1 VLVLKLF
8 GQDPD
13 YSFCNRSSAFV
24 TMIGVVAPEDLMW
37 VVVLGAISMAYMA
50 WGIGANDVANAFG
63 PAFGARSLTVKQA
76 CIIAAFCEAGGAI
89 LMGGSVSDT
98 IRKGMMDIK
107 LYEGDDG
114 RVLIM
119 VGMTSVLIAAA
130 TWLLVASKFGLPVST
145 THSAVGGVIAFA
157 ITSKGYG
164 SVKWDKIGMIVASW
178 FISPVMSGF
187 MAAFLWLSLYHLVL
201 KHPNSLQRAKLA
213 APVLVFL
220 VTFVV
225 SLFTVYKGGKGLGLN
240 KTTPEVAVGVSIAIS
255 LPLAAISYPFVTW
268 WAGKVLAQ
276 NAKEEAKGE
285 QVKDGIQETSVAPTT
300 YEVDCAADTFNTD
313 GKPADT
319 MPVVLADKIA
329 SMEEGGKKAVA
340 KEGVETEP
348 EQTQTEKMFTGL
360 VVIIAG
366 FFSLAHGAND
376 VANSVGPFGAVL
388 SAFDGPLQKKSE
400 IPLWVFVGAGVMIV
414 VGLATYGVHV
424 MRTIGGKITAMTPPH
439 AFCVNF
445 ASTIVVLIATRAGI
459 PVSTTHASVGAVLG
473 VGIANGLR
481 KVDWKV
487 MSKVFLSWILTL
499 PIVGITAAGIFA
511 LLLPAVVQV
520 PFA

>member
-1 VLVLKLF
+1 
-8 GQDPD
+8 
-13 YSFCNRSSAFV
+13 
-24 TMIGVVAPEDLMW
+24 
-37 VVVLGAISMAYMA
+37 MAYMA

-107 LYEGDDG
+107 LYDGDDG

-157 ITSKGYG
+157 ITSKGYS
-164 SVKWDKIGMIVASW
+164 SVKWAKIGMIVASW
-178 FISPVMSGF
+178 FISPVMSGV
-187 MAAFLWLSLYHLVL
+187 MAALLWLSLWHLVL
-201 KHPNSLQRAKLA
+201 KHPNSKQRAKLA

-225 SLFTVYKGGKGLGLN
+225 ALFTVYKGGKGLGLS
-240 KTTPEVAVGVSIAIS
+240 KTTPEVAIAVSIAIS
-255 LPLAAISYPFVTW
+255 LPLAAVSYPFITW
-268 WAGKVLAQ
+268 WAGKVHAE
-276 NAKEEAKGE
+276 ATKETAKGE
-285 QVKDGIQETSVAPTT
+285 ELKEKVETPAALTQATSEQPSDEKLEASTFWPEIETSLEKAAPNADNKVA
-300 YEVDCAADTFNTD
+300 A
-313 GKPADT
+313 
-319 MPVVLADKIA
+319 L
-329 SMEEGGKKAVA
+329 EEGVV
-340 KEGVETEP
+340 KEVERNVGEREHTE
-348 EQTQTEKMFTGL
+348 TDKMFTGL

-424 MRTIGGKITAMTPPH
+424 MRTIGSKITVMSPPH

-445 ASTIVVLIATRAGI
+445 AATIVVLIATRAGI

-481 KVDWKV
+481 EVDWKV
-487 MSKVFLSWILTL
+487 MGKVFLSWILTL
-499 PIVGITAAGIFA
+499 PICGITAAGIFA
-511 LLLPAVVQV
+511 LFLPAVVKV
-520 PFA
+520 PFN

>member
-1 VLVLKLF
+1 
-8 GQDPD
+8 
-13 YSFCNRSSAFV
+13 
-24 TMIGVVAPEDLMW
+24 
-37 VVVLGAISMAYMA
+37 MAYMA

-107 LYEGDDG
+107 LYDGDDG
-114 RVLIM
+114 RTLIM
-119 VGMTSVLIAAA
+119 VGMTSVLLAAA

-201 KHPNSLQRAKLA
+201 KHPNSVQRAKIA

-240 KTTPEVAVGVSIAIS
+240 KTTPAIAIAVSIGIS
-255 LPLAAISYPFVTW
+255 LPLAAISYPFITW
-268 WAGKVLAQ
+268 WANKNEAQ
-276 NAKEEAKGE
+276 NAGAIKEAAKGE
-285 QVKDGIQETSVAPTT
+285 ELKEKVETSVAPTEAT
-300 YEVDCAADTFNTD
+300 SEQPKDEKQEASAYWPDIEASLEKAEPNVDKVAALEQGVVKDVEKAQPNADTV
-313 GKPADT
+313 GQ
-319 MPVVLADKIA
+319 
-329 SMEEGGKKAVA
+329 E
-340 KEGVETEP
+340 KEH
-348 EQTQTEKMFTGL
+348 TQTEKMFTGL

-388 SAFDGPLQKKSE
+388 SAFDGPLKKKSE
-400 IPLWVFVGAGVMIV
+400 IPLWVFVGAGAMIV

-424 MRTIGGKITAMTPPH
+424 MRTIGSKITVMSPPH

-473 VGIANGLR
+473 VGVANGLR
-481 KVDWKV
+481 EVDWGV
-487 MSKVFLSWILTL
+487 MGKVFLSWILTL
-499 PIVGITAAGIFA
+499 PICGITAAGIFA
-511 LLLPAVVQV
+511 LFLPAVVSV
-520 PFA
+520 PFN

>member
-1 VLVLKLF
+1 
-8 GQDPD
+8 
-13 YSFCNRSSAFV
+13 
-24 TMIGVVAPEDLMW
+24 MM
-37 VVVLGAISMAYMA
+37 YMA

-98 IRKGMMDIK
+98 IRKGMMSVK

-164 SVKWDKIGMIVASW
+164 SVKWEKIGMIVASW
-178 FISPVMSGF
+178 FISPVMSGV
-187 MAAFLWLSLYHLVL
+187 MAAVLWLSIYHLVL

-240 KTTPEVAVGVSIAIS
+240 KTTPEAAVGVSIAIS
-255 LPLAAISYPFVTW
+255 LPLAALSYPFVTW
-268 WAGKVLAQ
+268 WAGKVLTE
-276 NAKEEAKGE
+276 NAKGATKGE
-285 QVKDGIQETSVAPTT
+285 QAKDGNQETSVAPTT
-300 YEVDCAADTFNTD
+300 PYEVDCAADTFNTD
-313 GKPADT
+313 GQPADT
-319 MPVVLADKIA
+319 KPEVCADKLA
-329 SMEEGGKKAVA
+329 SLEEGGKKAVA
-340 KEGVETEP
+340 MEEEEP
-348 EQTQTEKMFTGL
+348 ALQEQTQTEKMFTGL

-388 SAFDGPLQKKSE
+388 SAFDGPLEKKSE
-400 IPLWVFVGAGVMIV
+400 IPLWVFVAAGVMIV

-424 MRTIGGKITAMTPPH
+424 MRTIGGKITPMGPPH

-487 MSKVFLSWILTL
+487 MGKVFLSWILTL

-511 LLLPAVVQV
+511 LFLPCVVEV
-520 PFA
+520 PFQ